1 MSIPLD
7 RLYNFI
13 DSLCDHDVLIY
24 RFFPHGSKKL
34 EHLLPLKNIPMGSQH
49 WFNNITT
56 PAMICHD
63 QEPLHYEL
71 YQPSDFQPI
80 WNALPGSPAAK
91 ELWKQLHLRSL
102 TAFPFNIYDS
112 TLLCHSEKN
121 SEQLSIYESNGFVG
135 VYWWSHGVV
144 AQDWFRFAQH
154 DPTLSISN
162 IKTDFLIYNR
172 AWTGTREY
180 RLKFAEQVVKH
191 SLVQHCNMAFSKTDG
206 TQIYV
211 DHQYANQAFKIDY
224 TDLEHYLL
232 PNNADSNSSADYNS
246 SDYQTS
252 AIEVVLETLFDDSR
266 WHLTEKSLRPIA
278 CGRPFILAA
287 TPGSLQYLKSY
298 GIKTFDGLID
308 ETYDTI
314 QDPLLRIAAIIKE
327 MKRISLLT
335 FGQKKVLWQQLY
347 KISKQ
352 NQQLFFSDQWY
363 NRITHE
369 LTQNLNSALKIMNT
383 NKTGRY
389 WQQLIAT
396 HPDPII
402 PNYRSDADKDRL
414 KKYLLTIELSVTDK
428 ML

>member
-34 EHLLPLKNIPMGSQH
+34 EHLLPLKNIPMGPQY

-56 PAMICHD
+56 PVMICHD
-63 QEPLHYEL
+63 QEPLYYDL
-71 YQPSDFQPI
+71 YQHSDFQPI
-80 WNALPGSPAAK
+80 WDNLSGSPAAK

-102 TAFPFNIYDS
+102 TAFPCNIYDL

-121 SEQLSIYESNGFVG
+121 SEQLSIYESKGFVG
-135 VYWWSHGVV
+135 VYWWSHGVI

-154 DPTLSISN
+154 DQSLSISN

-191 SLVQHCNMAFSKTDG
+191 GLVTYCNMSFSETDG
-206 TQIYV
+206 SQVYV
-211 DHQYANQAFKIDY
+211 DHQYSNHAFRIDCK
-224 TDLEHYLL
+224 DLEHHLL
-232 PNNADSNSSADYNS
+232 PNTADSNSSADYNFL
-246 SDYQTS
+246 DYQTS

-314 QDPLLRIAAIIKE
+314 QDPLARIAAIIKE
-327 MKRISLLT
+327 MKRISSMACD
-335 FGQKKVLWQQLY
+335 QKKALWQQLY

-352 NQQLFFSDQWY
+352 NQQLFFSDQWH
-363 NRITHE
+363 NKITQE
-369 LTQNLNSALKIMNT
+369 LQQNLNNALEIMDT
-383 NKTGRY
+383 NKTGSH

-396 HPDPII
+396 NPDPIM
-402 PNYRSDADKDRL
+402 PNYRSDSDSDRL
-414 KKYLLTIELSVTDK
+414 KKYLSAIKSLTRIK